1 MKLKAKPGMEN
12 VIEKLSAQS
21 SKTAKYDKTVVNKRD
36 TSELKTKEGSNAD
49 TTSVSNNN
57 VLGGITVTSNAE
69 TSHSLVEKSGTAGS
83 NV

>member
-12 VIEKLSAQS
+12 VIEKFSAQS
-21 SKTAKYDKTVVNKRD
+21 SKTDKYAKTVVKKRD

-49 TTSVSNNN
+49 TTSVSNSN
-57 VLGGITVTSNAE
+57 VLGGITVTSNNDTAQ
-69 TSHSLVEKSGTAGS
+69 SLAEKSGTAGS